1 MPNEDTPGVTSAPSS
16 GSRLSLRNWRL
27 RSKLALVLAI
37 PTVTALAL
45 GALRA
50 TDQLSTAKEFDQTTA
65 QVGLAVKVTDV
76 VHRLQGER
84 MLAVAKIIMPNDVN
98 LQSALNAQISQVND
112 SVVDLRTAAQQLAVS
127 DPASQQRYERG
138 LGRLDALAPLRT
150 SVATPPYSELAAFNT
165 YTSVIDS
172 L

>member
-1 MPNEDTPGVTSAPSS
+1 M
-16 GSRLSLRNWRL
+16 SLRNWRL

-45 GALRA
+45 GTLRA
-50 TDQLSTAKEFDQTTA
+50 TDELSSAKEFDRSTA
-65 QVGLAVKVTDV
+65 QVNFALKVTDV

-112 SVVDLRTAAQQLAVS
+112 SVVDLRTAAQQLAQFKPSLGIESRSRFVE
-127 DPASQQRYERG
+127 QQYLWLMNNR
-138 LGRLDALAPLRT
+138 
-150 SVATPPYSELAAFNT
+150 
-165 YTSVIDS
+165 
-172 L
+172 